1 MVFSSSSEIA
11 SEVGFVNQKSCWKS
25 VGGGGRVQLA
35 DKVGF
40 DATPDAAGGEVGH
53 GGYCSALNMPAQ
65 ACTNGIA
72 PP

>member
-1 MVFSSSSEIA
+1 MVFSSSSEKA
-11 SEVGFVNQKSCWKS
+11 SEGVFVNQKSCWKS
-25 VGGGGRVQLA
+25 GGGRVQLA

-65 ACTNGIA
+65 ACANGL
-72 PP
+72 